1 MRLRTKLG
9 VSMILVSASMSIA
22 GCGNK
27 DELEQLSR
35 MYKECVSEAEAK
47 HAEAMSAMCHA
58 NLPYEGAK
66 TCRYP
71 IAVGETID
79 RSRDNE
85 ISACAVMYSPKK

>member
-47 HAEAMSAMCHA
+47 HAAAMSAMCNAH
-58 NLPYEGAK
+58 LPYEGAI
-66 TCRYP
+66 TCRFP
-71 IAVGETID
+71 VAERETID